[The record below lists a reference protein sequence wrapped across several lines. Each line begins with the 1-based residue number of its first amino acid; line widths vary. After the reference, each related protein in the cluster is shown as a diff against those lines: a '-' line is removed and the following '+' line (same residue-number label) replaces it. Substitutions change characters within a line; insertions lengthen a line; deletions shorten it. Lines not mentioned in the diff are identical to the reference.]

1 MTNCYFCHRP
11 VFDQDVQIS
20 VRAPL
25 INRNPVRWTETDR
38 NGIEHAMTFALVE
51 HYAHPDCLQ
60 SAARNSHPQEKHA
73 QATA

>member
-20 VRAPL
+20 VRDPL
-25 INRNPVRWTETDR
+25 MTPRMVTDTYGVEQPTR
-38 NGIEHAMTFALVE
+38 FALVE

-60 SAARNSHPQEKHA
+60 SAARNFHPQEQHA
-73 QATA
+73 HASA